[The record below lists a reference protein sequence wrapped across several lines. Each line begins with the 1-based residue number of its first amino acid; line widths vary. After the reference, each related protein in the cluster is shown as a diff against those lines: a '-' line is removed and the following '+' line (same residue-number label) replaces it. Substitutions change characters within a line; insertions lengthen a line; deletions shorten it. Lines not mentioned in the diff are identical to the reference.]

1 MPDIFATLLYSIS
14 LVFLTQSVRKEDS
27 VQRTIS
33 YNQSF
38 TIAHYLVP
46 LAMLGL
52 VSIKLLWVLY
62 VLVGGGALVVI
73 WVAWKWGKGKL
84 ARTKHHGDEFK
95 DEKEYYHKMLLR
107 R

>member
-1 MPDIFATLLYSIS
+1 MPDIFATLLYTLS
-14 LVFLTQSVRKEDS
+14 LVFLTQSVRKEDCT
-27 VQRTIS
+27 QRTIG

-52 VSIKLLWVLY
+52 VSIKLMWVLY
-62 VLVGGGALVVI
+62 VLIGGGALVVI

-84 ARTKHHGDEFK
+84 ARTKRHGDEFEG
-95 DEKEYYHKMLLR
+95 EKEYYHRMLLKR
-107 R
+107 